1 MAVIPIRRT
10 TSTRDSSEISALIRV
25 ANGAASLANALK
37 TDMAT
42 LTTKLNADTGVADT
56 NYAVAA
62 SGAVNASDTVAE
74 SY

>member
-10 TSTRDSSEISALIRV
+10 TSTRDGSEITALIRV

-42 LTTKLNADTGVADT
+42 LTTKLNADAGVTDT

-62 SGAVNASDTVAE
+62 SSVVAAADTVVE